1 MPDDLISFK
10 DFSILIIIAVV
21 VGALFGAG
29 MVVLFAY

>member
-10 DFSILIIIAVV
+10 DFCLLIIVATV

-29 MVVLFAY
+29 MVVLLAY